1 MTDLQP
7 YKDKIHYDELDQN
20 IVGLVRVMNEITTL
34 TTVES
39 CGGHQN
45 PDAQARQAALGRWYI
60 TFHTADPYAIALIA
74 STAEKFGPAVQIDVR
89 YHSFGKGEG
98 LDLINLMYA
107 MQGATDILDSFAEFL
122 TADLKSSP
130 RGFWDL

>member
-7 YKDKIHYDELDQN
+7 YKETINYDELDPN

-39 CGGHQN
+39 CGGHAN
-45 PDAQARQAALGRWYI
+45 PNLEAKQVGPGRWYI

-74 STAEKFGPAVQIDVR
+74 STAEKFGPSVQIEVR

-107 MQGATDILDSFAEFL
+107 MQGPTDILDSFIEFL